1 MVVAN
6 GLAVPGARA
15 ERRDS
20 TAHPG
25 LPRHAVSLR
34 TWRRS
39 DYETV
44 WGRAE
49 WMLGQPRE
57 IVAQSS
63 PGMLLGVLFY
73 QNSTRTRLSFEAAA
87 HRIGGSVI
95 GFSDVTTTRAGD
107 FYQESLADTVRVL
120 GGYADILVLR
130 HTDDDAADR
139 AAAVSQVPVVSAGT
153 GDREHPTQAMLDLWV
168 LRSKLGQLSGVTL
181 GYVGDP
187 ACRYARSLVYGL
199 AAFGAAGVVFLPP
212 DGARIPDDVQRTL
225 LTAGMSSHMAES
237 ASEVLRKVDAV
248 SIIPFELSD
257 FHESAV
263 RSHSRSP
270 KLDQRFVFDSA
281 LLSRTGTGVPL
292 IHTGPRGPELP
303 PETDDVPNVH
313 YFEGV
318 TKGVYL
324 RAALLA
330 ELRANHCRN

>member
-6 GLAVPGARA
+6 GLVVPQARA
-15 ERRDS
+15 ERRDD
-20 TAHPG
+20 TARPR

-34 TWRRS
+34 NWRRS
-39 DYETV
+39 DYESV

-49 WMLGQPRE
+49 WMLGQSPER
-57 IVAQSS
+57 VAKSA

-87 HRIGGSVI
+87 HRIGGAVI
-95 GFSDVTTTRAGD
+95 GFSDVTSTRAGD
-107 FYQESLADTVRVL
+107 FYRESLEDTVRVV
-120 GGYADILVLR
+120 GGYADVLVLR
-130 HTDDDAADR
+130 HTDDDAAER
-139 AAAVSQVPVVSAGT
+139 AAAISQVPVVSAGT

-187 ACRYARSLVYGL
+187 ACRHARSLVYGL
-199 AAFGAAGVVFLPP
+199 AAFGASGIVFLAP
-212 DGARIPDDVQRTL
+212 DGARIPDDIQRTL
-225 LTAGMSSHMAES
+225 SAAGMSSHRAES
-237 ASEVLRKVDAV
+237 ATEVMHKVDAV

-263 RSHSRSP
+263 RSHTRSAE
-270 KLDQRFVFDSA
+270 LDRRFVFDSA
-281 LLSRTGTGVPL
+281 LLSRTGTGVPVV
-292 IHTGPRGPELP
+292 HTGPRGPELP
-303 PETDDVPNVH
+303 PDTDDVPNVH

-330 ELRANHCRN
+330 ELQAHRRRS

>member
-1 MVVAN
+1 VVVAN
-6 GLAVPGARA
+6 RLAFPDTRVERA
-15 ERRDS
+15 HD
-20 TAHPG
+20 TAPSA

-34 TWRRS
+34 AWRRS
-39 DYETV
+39 DYERV

-57 IVAQSS
+57 VVAQSA

-87 HRIGGSVI
+87 QRIGGSAI
-95 GFSDVTTTRAGD
+95 GFCDAATTRAGD
-107 FYQESLADTVRVL
+107 FYQESLEDTVRVV
-120 GGYADILVLR
+120 GGYADVLVLR
-130 HTDDDAADR
+130 HTDDDAAER

-168 LRSKLGQLSGVTL
+168 LRSKLGLLSGLTL

-187 ACRYARSLVYGL
+187 TCRYARSLIYGL
-199 AAFGAAGVVFLPP
+199 AAFGAAGVVFLTP

-225 LTAGMSSHMAES
+225 RAAGMSWHLAES
-237 ASEVLRKVDAV
+237 AAEVLRTADAV
-248 SIIPFELSD
+248 SMIPFELSD

-263 RSHSRSP
+263 RSHSRSAE
-270 KLDQRFVFDSA
+270 LDRRFVFDSA
-281 LLSRTGTGVPL
+281 LLSRTGTGVPVV
-292 IHTGPRGPELP
+292 HTGPRGPELP

-318 TKGVYL
+318 SKGIHL

-330 ELRANHCRN
+330 ELEAGRRHG

>member
-6 GLAVPGARA
+6 GFAVLETQA
-15 ERRDS
+15 ERDDG
-20 TAHPG
+20 TARPG

-39 DYETV
+39 DYESV
-44 WGRAE
+44 WARAD

-57 IVAQSS
+57 TVAQSA
-63 PGMLLGVLFY
+63 PGTLLGVLFY
-73 QNSTRTRLSFEAAA
+73 QNSTRTRLSFETAA

-95 GFSDVTTTRAGD
+95 GFSDVATTRAGD
-107 FYQESLADTVRVL
+107 FYQESLEDTVRVL

-130 HTDDDAADR
+130 HTDDDAAER

-168 LRSKLGQLSGVTL
+168 LRSKLGQLSGMTL

-199 AAFGAAGVVFLPP
+199 ATFGAAGVVFLTP

-225 LTAGMSSHMAES
+225 LAAGMSSHMAES
-237 ASEVLRKVDAV
+237 ATEVMHKVDAV
-248 SIIPFELSD
+248 SMIPFELSD

-263 RSHSRSP
+263 RSHTRSP

-313 YFEGV
+313 YLEGA

-330 ELRANHCRN
+330 ELRANRCHS